1 MLASFRI
8 FSRSPQRNVWSLET
22 QPFWAKCAKR
32 NEKKNLLCFK
42 IRSVYSVIFKAVP
55 WFWLNNWRRVTL
67 YYFIPRTLQR
77 VLWHWKVSK
86 QRKTLTTLCDFT
98 IGNFG
103 LPWTNLREKDDSTKS
118 HQKRQEEGFMTG
130 TMSLQTSGFV
140 HRWQPSEISE
150 MRSFLLGAFVKID
163 IDQSIIHF
171 WFIAYISMIW
181 EIMTM
186 QYIWNKNSFMRLL
199 KKWFLIQMVD

>member
-22 QPFWAKCAKR
+22 QPFWAKYSKR

-42 IRSVYSVIFKAVP
+42 IRSVYSVIFQAVP

-67 YYFIPRTLQR
+67 YYFIPLTLQR

-103 LPWTNLREKDDSTKS
+103 LPLTNLREKDDSAKS
-118 HQKRQEEGFMTG
+118 HHKRQEEGFMTG
-130 TMSLQTSGFV
+130 TTSLQTSGFV

>member
-1 MLASFRI
+1 MVASFRI

-22 QPFWAKCAKR
+22 QPFWAKYSKR

-42 IRSVYSVIFKAVP
+42 IRSVYSVIFQAVP

-103 LPWTNLREKDDSTKS
+103 LPERICVKKMIQQKVTKKDKKKVLWPEQRVCKLQDSFTGGNPLKSLKWEVFFSVLLSKLTLTNPLFIFDLLHIFPWFEK
-118 HQKRQEEGFMTG
+118 
-130 TMSLQTSGFV
+130 
-140 HRWQPSEISE
+140 
-150 MRSFLLGAFVKID
+150 
-163 IDQSIIHF
+163 
-171 WFIAYISMIW
+171 
-181 EIMTM
+181 
-186 QYIWNKNSFMRLL
+186 
-199 KKWFLIQMVD
+199 